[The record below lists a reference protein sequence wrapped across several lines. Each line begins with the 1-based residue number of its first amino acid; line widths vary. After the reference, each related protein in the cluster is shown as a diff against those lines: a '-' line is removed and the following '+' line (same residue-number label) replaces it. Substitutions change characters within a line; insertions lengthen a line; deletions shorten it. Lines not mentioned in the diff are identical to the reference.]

1 MAFKNNLAKSLLN
14 IKYKIEHVVMI
25 PVSVP
30 NTCTNDVTVTLS
42 IATTMH
48 TFFTLTCLFNEVM
61 LYFHNTS
68 NSILM

>member
-42 IATTMH
+42 IETTMH
-48 TFFTLTCLFNEVM
+48 TFFLL
-61 LYFHNTS
+61 
-68 NSILM
+68 

>member
-42 IATTMH
+42 IETTMH
-48 TFFTLTCLFNEVM
+48 TFFYFNM
-61 LYFHNTS
+61 F
-68 NSILM
+68 IQ